1 MKLKCLISL
10 FCISICFLSMAQEH
24 RKQPVVMEFKP
35 FFNIQEDNLR
45 FNISGDISGGS
56 PNILSEIS
64 WRNIFSTV
72 GGLGLSLNVF
82 RFSLE
87 SSYSYGNA
95 FAGSATDR
103 DYAEDD
109 RKGMFSD
116 QYLNSDK
123 GTVREI
129 LIQPKYLILRK
140 SEISFSMYSIFQFTE
155 QSLYL
160 MNKVAQDNQDYIKGL
175 NSSYSYSNKA
185 VGIGL
190 EISAETGRVTFLSRL
205 KMGKVFYKASGNWN
219 LRSDLEQPTSYSHN
233 ARGKSV
239 GLEIEARYRITSRFY
254 YFMNCSLLAERSRD
268 GVDRLFRVNK
278 APYETML
285 NEVDRQ
291 QSVFRA
297 GILILTN
304 LN

>member
-1 MKLKCLISL
+1 
-10 FCISICFLSMAQEH
+10 MAQEH